1 MKSSNV
7 CKKKHVNI
15 ILSTISLAKR
25 RTNIVAINVVTE
37 DALVDEKYLKK
48 VETYIKCKVQNNHM
62 ENNA

>member
-48 VETYIKCKVQNNHM
+48 VETYIKCKVQNKHM